1 MNQASPASPAAPA
14 TGTTAEER
22 SQEFRPVTGGAT
34 ETSSAE
40 GLLITAYV
48 LMWAILMAFLFV
60 TFRRQVAVDKR
71 LGELERALPKRSDS
85 E

>member
-1 MNQASPASPAAPA
+1 MNQASPAPA
-14 TGTTAEER
+14 TGTAEER

-48 LMWAILMAFLFV
+48 LMWAILMGFLFL
-60 TFRRQVAVDKR
+60 TFRRQAAVDKR
-71 LGELERALPKRSDS
+71 LGELERALPKRPDG

>member
-1 MNQASPASPAAPA
+1 MTQASPAP
-14 TGTTAEER
+14 GTPTVPTVQER

-34 ETSSAE
+34 ESSSAE

-48 LMWAILMAFLFV
+48 LMWAILMGFLYL
-60 TFRRQVAVDKR
+60 TFRRQAAVDKR
-71 LGELERALPKRSDS
+71 LGELERALPKRSDA

>member
-1 MNQASPASPAAPA
+1 MKQASPAAPPT

-48 LMWAILMAFLFV
+48 LMWAILMAFLFL
-60 TFRRQVAVDKR
+60 TFRRQAAVDKR
-71 LGELERALPKRSDS
+71 LGELERALPKRTDS